1 MSRLIIKLIR
11 LYQYCLSPYFGQQC
25 RFAPSC
31 SHYASEAVERH
42 GALKGGWLGL
52 RRVARCNPWHPGGH
66 DPVP

>member
-11 LYQYCLSPYFGQQC
+11 FYQYCLSPYFGQQC
-25 RFAPSC
+25 RFAPTC
-31 SHYASEAVERH
+31 SHYAGEAVERH
-42 GALKGGWLGL
+42 GVLKGGWLGL